1 MKFKIRKSDLP
12 TILSC
17 LADNCNSFTRQ
28 PSVIN
33 FLKDNKE
40 VIDKTDL
47 KQFSETILLDCK
59 RSIYEKWYK
68 NLKKKIKS

>member
-1 MKFKIRKSDLP
+1 MIFKIRKKDLK

-17 LADNCNSFTRQ
+17 LSDDCNSFTRT

-33 FLKDNKE
+33 FLTDNKD

-59 RSIYEKWYK
+59 RNLYEKWNFHVK
-68 NLKKKIKS
+68 